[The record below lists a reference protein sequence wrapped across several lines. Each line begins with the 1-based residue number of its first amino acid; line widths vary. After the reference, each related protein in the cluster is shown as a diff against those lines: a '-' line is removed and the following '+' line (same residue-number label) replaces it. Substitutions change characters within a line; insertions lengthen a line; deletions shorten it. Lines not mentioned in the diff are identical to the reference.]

1 MPCFFTVISFAS
13 FSLSLVICQEGS
25 DFCFSFC
32 LYFSLPLFWFTFI
45 SMIKNNDQKQHEKK
59 VYFGYYSQVTL
70 LSLREIKART
80 LGKNLEARTKAET
93 MLPSTSHD
101 QLLKDSVTHNA
112 LGSPAAIIKQTHK
125 QKAT

>member
-80 LGKNLEARTKAET
+80 PKFSDREKDAIRERISQGIPVRRIAEEFRCSAGYVQK
-93 MLPSTSHD
+93 LKCEH
-101 QLLKDSVTHNA
+101 LL
-112 LGSPAAIIKQTHK
+112 
-125 QKAT
+125 